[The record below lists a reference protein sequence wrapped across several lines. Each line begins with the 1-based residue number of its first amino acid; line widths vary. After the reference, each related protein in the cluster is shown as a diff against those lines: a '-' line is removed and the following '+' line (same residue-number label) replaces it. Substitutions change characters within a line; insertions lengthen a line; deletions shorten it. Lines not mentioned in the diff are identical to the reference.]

1 MHSLIRNKQLFKA
14 QHILN
19 NIELESK
26 YTFYQILMETDDVEL
41 RQNIMEHLNK
51 TIELYELEEAN
62 LKNQYIFYETLRMN
76 LDKVESY
83 LDKLNKKYSVI
94 IPSIESLTFD
104 VFMRQNAEW
113 RKKLAVD
120 LFFKTKF
127 TALEPSLDKHT
138 LWSYLLK
145 NDHYS
150 PIKNWLKEQ
159 YYCRR
164 STTNLNISLKNLE
177 FDDLLIALFRR
188 YSVDRV
194 MLEKITHFR
203 SGGKENILYVS
214 F

>member
-1 MHSLIRNKQLFKA
+1 
-14 QHILN
+14 
-19 NIELESK
+19 
-26 YTFYQILMETDDVEL
+26 METNDSEL
-41 RQNIMEHLNK
+41 RNNIMEHLNK
-51 TIELYELEEAN
+51 TIELYELEEVN
-62 LKNQYIFYETLRMN
+62 LKNNYIFYETLRMN
-76 LDKVESY
+76 LDKVASY
-83 LDKLNKKYSVI
+83 LEKLNKKYSAN
-94 IPSIESLTFD
+94 IPCIELLTFD

-159 YYCRR
+159 YYCRK
-164 STTNLNISLKNLE
+164 STTNLNTSLKNLE

-203 SGGKENILYVS
+203 SGGKENILYVCLS
-214 F
+214 N